1 VISRY
6 CVLSLSY
13 IKGENMR
20 KLLAILVTAVL
31 LSAPTAFAQTI
42 VDIAAGND
50 DFSTLV
56 TAVVAADLAGVLSS
70 DGPFTVF
77 APTNAAFAKIPAET
91 LDAILADTELLT
103 AILTYHVVAGDV
115 RAADVVALGS
125 ATTVQGEPVT
135 ISVDDMGVRVN
146 DAHVVATDIV
156 ASNGVIHV
164 IDTVILPPSVT
175 AASTNVIELPVKAT
189 NDSGVS
195 GIVTLNRIAAMTLV
209 TIDLSGTPE
218 GGSHP
223 VHFHAGDCGS
233 GGGVVIPLTS
243 VDGNNGNSLTLV
255 DAPIDVILTGNH
267 YLNIHLSVDEIATIV
282 ACGEVGAGAPG
293 L

>member
-1 VISRY
+1 
-6 CVLSLSY
+6 
-13 IKGENMR
+13 MR
-20 KLLAILVTAVL
+20 KLLATLVTALL
-31 LSAPTAFAQTI
+31 LSAPTAFAQSI

-77 APTNAAFAKIPAET
+77 APTNDAFAKIPAET
-91 LDAILADTELLT
+91 LDAILADTDLLT

-115 RAADVVALGS
+115 RAADVVGLAS

-135 ISVDDMGVRVN
+135 ITVNDMGVMVN

-175 AASTNVIELPVKAT
+175 AASTDMIVLPVEAVEG
-189 NDSGVS
+189 SGVS
-195 GIVTLNRIAAMTLV
+195 GTVTLNRIAADTLV
-209 TIDLSGTPE
+209 TIALDGTPE

-223 VHFHAGDCGS
+223 AHFHAGDCGS
-233 GGGVVIPLTS
+233 GGGVVVPLTS
-243 VDGNNGNSLTLV
+243 VDGNSGKSVSLV
-255 DAPIDVILTGNH
+255 EASMDVILGGNH
-267 YLNIHLSVDEIATIV
+267 YLNIHLSGEEIATIV